1 VNRFLRHGPPVG
13 RRAALAAALLALA
26 LPAWP
31 QAPARIAW
39 LWPGSAESSVAFLAA
54 FKQGMRE
61 NGLSEGRDFV
71 IEQRYG
77 EGKYERFPALV
88 DELLRHEPAVILAV
102 TIASVQAAQKATHDV
117 PIVFVST
124 NDPVGSGLIASLAQ
138 PGGNTTGLSNQNEDL
153 VPKYL
158 ELLRETLPRA
168 ARIAVFSNPDNPSNA
183 RMFERV
189 RASAAGFGMAAR
201 KFEAASPAALDATF
215 ARIDEYRPDA
225 LLIVPDSLFFDQGR
239 RIAAYALKAHLP
251 TFTQQSEMVT
261 AGNLMSYGTQRR
273 ELYRRAA
280 TYVRKILAG
289 AKPADLP
296 VEQPMKFDLSINL
309 GTARALGLAIPQAVL
324 LRADEVIQ

>member
-1 VNRFLRHGPPVG
+1 MNALRIM
-13 RRAALAAALLALA
+13 LAAAMLALA
-26 LPAWP
+26 LPAWS
-31 QAPARIAW
+31 QVPARIAW
-39 LWPGSAESSVAFLAA
+39 IWPGSVENSVAYLAA

-71 IEQRYG
+71 IDQRFA

-88 DELLRHEPAVILAV
+88 DDVLKHDPAVILVV
-102 TIASVQAAQKATHDV
+102 TIASVQAAQKATHAV

-124 NDPVGSGLIASLAQ
+124 NDPVGSGLIASLAK

-168 ARIAVFSNPDNPSNA
+168 ARIAVFSNPDNPSNDK
-183 RMFERV
+183 MFERV
-189 RASAAGFGMAAR
+189 RLSASGFGITAR
-201 KFEAASPAALDATF
+201 KFEAASPEALDAAF
-215 ARIDEYRPDA
+215 AKIAEYRPDA
-225 LLIVPDSLFFDQGR
+225 LLVIPDSVFFDQR
-239 RIAAYALKAHLP
+239 KRIAAYALQARLP
-251 TFTQQSEMVT
+251 TFSHQSEMVA

-289 AKPADLP
+289 AKPAELP
-296 VEQPMKFDLSINL
+296 VEQPMKFELSINL
-309 GTARALGLAIPQAVL
+309 STARALGLTIPQAVL
-324 LRADEVIQ
+324 LRVDEVIE